1 MTSPTR
7 NPFSADQLAYPFRQ
21 FCRLVGIGVTTGYAE
36 VRRGRLRVVKS
47 GRKTLVLAPDGAAWL
62 DTLPE
67 GTDVEPKSARRGHHQ
82 PAEINREHQTQDQAD
97 PEGRQQQAKQ
107 REDFSCAVPKTPDPH
122 RRKDA
127 ARNPDQQGQRA
138 P

>member
-7 NPFSADQLAYPFRQ
+7 NPFSADQLAYHFRQ

-62 DTLPE
+62 DTPPRVRTLSPSRH
-67 GTDVEPKSARRGHHQ
+67 GGVTTNQ
-82 PAEINREHQTQDQAD
+82 PR
-97 PEGRQQQAKQ
+97 
-107 REDFSCAVPKTPDPH
+107 
-122 RRKDA
+122 
-127 ARNPDQQGQRA
+127 
-138 P
+138 